1 MYSMTGIGR
10 ANGEIK
16 NPPIRFDVEIRSYNH
31 RFLDISLK
39 LPNSFSPF
47 EEEVK
52 KILQENICR
61 GHIVVVVQQDREILG
76 NRFEVDKELLDAYLT
91 VAREIK
97 KKYRVTGSVNINAL
111 LAIPGLI
118 QISQN
123 QTDTKLIFKNFK
135 PIFNRALEELLKA
148 KKQEGEHTKREIDTL
163 LDTIDRETEKIK
175 KLIPERNEYY
185 RKHLDELVRDVTHN
199 NIDQSRLYQE
209 MLYIADRTD
218 VSEEY
223 ARLSGHIKLFKE
235 VLENDKYPGRRLNFL
250 LQEMQREAN
259 TLSVKANYLKISESV
274 VNIKEAV
281 EKIREQ
287 VQNIE

>member
-10 ANGEIK
+10 TSGEIK
-16 NPPIRFDVEIRSYNH
+16 NPPIKFDVEIRSYNH

-39 LPNSFSPF
+39 LPSSFNPF
-47 EEEVK
+47 EDEMK
-52 KILQENICR
+52 KTLQENICR

-97 KKYRVTGSVNINAL
+97 KKYKVTGTIDINTL

-118 QISQN
+118 RISQS
-123 QTDTKLIFKNFK
+123 QTDTKLIFKNFM
-135 PIFNRALEELLKA
+135 PIFNRALDAMLRA
-148 KKQEGEHTKREIDTL
+148 KKQEGEHTQKEIETL
-163 LDTIDRETEKIK
+163 LNVIDQELEKIK
-175 KLIPERNEYY
+175 ILIPERNEYY
-185 RKHLDELVRDVTHN
+185 KKHLNELTKISN
-199 NIDQSRLYQE
+199 GNLDQARLYQE

-223 ARLSGHIKLFKE
+223 VRLLGHIKLFKE
-235 VLENDKYPGRRLNFL
+235 ALENEKYPGRRLNFL

-259 TLSVKANYLKISESV
+259 TLSVKANYLKISEAV
-274 VNIKEAV
+274 VNIKEAI

>member
-1 MYSMTGIGR
+1 MLYSMTGIGR
-10 ANGEIK
+10 ASGEIK
-16 NPPIRFDVEIRSYNH
+16 KPPIKFDVEIRSYNH

-39 LPNSFSPF
+39 LPSSFVPF
-47 EEEVK
+47 EEEIK
-52 KILQENICR
+52 KLLQENICR
-61 GHIVVVVQQDREILG
+61 GHIVVVIQQNREILG

-97 KKYRVTGSVNINAL
+97 KKYKVTGTVNINTL
-111 LAIPGLI
+111 LAIPGLVR
-118 QISQN
+118 ISQN
-123 QTDTKLIFKNFK
+123 QTDTKLIFKNFM
-135 PIFNRALEELLKA
+135 PIFHRALNNLLKA
-148 KKQEGEHTKREIDTL
+148 KSKEGEHTKKEINL
-163 LDTIDRETEKIK
+163 LLKTIDQELVTIK

-185 RKHLDELVRDVTHN
+185 KKHLNELIKN
-199 NIDQSRLYQE
+199 INENIDRSRLYQE

-223 ARLSGHIKLFKE
+223 ARLSGHIKLFNE
-235 VLENDKYPGRRLNFL
+235 AVGHEKYPGRRLNFL

-259 TLSVKANYLKISESV
+259 TLSVKANYLKVSEAV
-274 VNIKEAV
+274 VNIKEAI

>member
-10 ANGEIK
+10 ASGTIK
-16 NPPIRFDVEIRSYNH
+16 SPPIKFDVEIRSYNH

-39 LPNSFSPF
+39 LPSSFSPF
-47 EEEVK
+47 EDEIK
-52 KILQENICR
+52 KILQKNLCR

-91 VAREIK
+91 VARSIK
-97 KKYRVTGSVNINAL
+97 KKYKLAGSLNINTI

-118 QISQN
+118 KISQS
-123 QTDTKLIFKNFK
+123 QTDTSLIFKNFK
-135 PIFNRALEELLKA
+135 PIFMRALRELLKT
-148 KKQEGEHTKREIDTL
+148 KKREGEHTKQEIFKILGDIEREV
-163 LDTIDRETEKIK
+163 EKIK
-175 KLIPERNEYY
+175 EMIPERNIYY
-185 RKHLDELVRDVTHN
+185 KKHLDNLTKEFNENLDRT
-199 NIDQSRLYQE
+199 RLYQE
-209 MLYIADRTD
+209 ILYIADRTD

-223 ARLSGHIKLFKE
+223 ARLLGHIDLFKDTLTHE
-235 VLENDKYPGRRLNFL
+235 KYPGRRLNFL

-274 VNIKEAV
+274 VNIKEAI

-287 VQNIE
+287 IQNIE

>member
-1 MYSMTGIGR
+1 MTGIGR
-10 ANGEIK
+10 ASGQIK
-16 NPPIRFDVEIRSYNH
+16 EPPIKFDVEIRSYNH

-39 LPNSFSPF
+39 IPNSLAPF
-47 EEEVK
+47 ENELK
-52 KILQENICR
+52 KDIQNNVCR

-97 KKYRVTGSVNINAL
+97 KKYKVTGVVNINTL
-111 LAIPGLI
+111 LAIPGMI
-118 QISQN
+118 RISQEPS
-123 QTDTKLIFKNFK
+123 DTKLLYKSFR
-135 PIFNRALEELLKA
+135 PIFDRALEELLKV
-148 KKQEGEHTKREIDTL
+148 KKLEGDYIRKEIESL
-163 LDTIDRETEKIK
+163 LSVIDGEVEKIK

-185 RKHLDELVRDVTHN
+185 KKHLNELMKSDN
-199 NIDQSRLYQE
+199 EDIDQARLYQE
-209 MLYIADRTD
+209 ILYIADRTD

-223 ARLSGHIKLFKE
+223 VRLNGHIKLFKE
-235 VLENDKYPGRRLNFL
+235 ALEGEKYPGRRLNFI

-259 TLSVKANYLKISESV
+259 TLSVKANYLEISESV
-274 VNIKEAV
+274 VNIKEAI

>member
-1 MYSMTGIGR
+1 MPYSMTGIGR
-10 ANGEIK
+10 ASGEIK
-16 NPPIRFDVEIRSYNH
+16 NPPIKFDVEIRSYNH

-39 LPNSFSPF
+39 LPSSFSPF
-47 EEEVK
+47 EDEIK
-52 KILQENICR
+52 KALQENICR
-61 GHIVVVVQQDREILG
+61 GHIVVVIQQDREILG

-97 KKYRVTGSVNINAL
+97 KKYKVTGSININTL

-118 QISQN
+118 RISQN
-123 QTDTKLIFKNFK
+123 QTDTKMIFKGFK
-135 PIFNRALEELLKA
+135 PIFNRALKELLMA
-148 KKQEGEHTKREIDTL
+148 KEKEGEHTKQEILKILGD
-163 LDTIDRETEKIK
+163 IDREVEEIK

-185 RKHLDELVRDVTHN
+185 KKHLNELIKEIN
-199 NIDQSRLYQE
+199 ENIDRSRLYQE

-218 VSEEY
+218 VAEEY
-223 ARLSGHIKLFKE
+223 ARLLGHIRVFKDA
-235 VLENDKYPGRRLNFL
+235 LENEKYPGRRLNFL

-259 TLSVKANYLKISESV
+259 TLSVKANYLKISASV
-274 VNIKEAV
+274 VNIKEAI

>member
-1 MYSMTGIGR
+1 MPFSMTGIGR
-10 ANGEIK
+10 ASGKIK
-16 NPPIRFDVEIRSYNH
+16 DPPIRFDVEIRSYNH

-39 LPNSFSPF
+39 LPNSFAPF
-47 EEEVK
+47 EDEIR

-97 KKYRVTGSVNINAL
+97 KNHKVTGILNINTL
-111 LAIPGLI
+111 LAVPGLI
-118 QISQN
+118 KISQN
-123 QTDTKLIFKNFK
+123 QTNTKLIFENFVS
-135 PIFNRALEELLKA
+135 IFKQALDDLLRAKR
-148 KKQEGEHTKREIDTL
+148 QEGEHTRKEIAGL
-163 LDTIDRETEKIK
+163 LDVIDFETEKIK
-175 KLIPERNEYY
+175 KVIPERNEYY
-185 RKHLDELVRDVTHN
+185 KKHLNDLIKDFNE
-199 NIDQSRLYQE
+199 NIDRSRLYQE
-209 MLYIADRTD
+209 MLYVADRTD
-218 VSEEY
+218 VSEEHT
-223 ARLSGHIKLFKE
+223 RLLGHIRLFKE
-235 VLENDKYPGRRLNFL
+235 ALENEKYPGRRLNFL

-259 TLSVKANYLKISESV
+259 TLSVKANYLKISEAV

>member
-1 MYSMTGIGR
+1 MTGIGR
-10 ANGEIK
+10 ASGVIK
-16 NPPIRFDVEIRSYNH
+16 NPPIKFDVEIRTYNH

-39 LPNSFSPF
+39 MPGSFSPF
-47 EEEVK
+47 EEEIK
-52 KILQENICR
+52 KIVQANVCR
-61 GHIVVVVQQDREILG
+61 GHVVVVVQQDREILG

-97 KKYRVTGSVNINAL
+97 KKYKVTGSININTI

-118 QISQN
+118 KISQC
-123 QTDTKLIFKNFK
+123 QTDTRMIFKSFK
-135 PIFNRALEELLKA
+135 PIFMRALRELLKV
-148 KKQEGEHTKREIDTL
+148 KKREGEHTKREIL
-163 LDTIDRETEKIK
+163 KILDDIEREKERIK
-175 KLIPERNEYY
+175 QLIPERNEYY
-185 RKHLDELVRDVTHN
+185 KKHLNELIKEVN
-199 NIDQSRLYQE
+199 ENIDRTRLYQE
-209 MLYIADRTD
+209 ILYIADRTD

-223 ARLSGHIKLFKE
+223 ARLSGHISHFKDT
-235 VLENDKYPGRRLNFL
+235 LENEKYPGRRLNFL

-274 VNIKEAV
+274 VNIKEAI

>member
-1 MYSMTGIGR
+1 MTGIGR
-10 ANGEIK
+10 TSGEIK
-16 NPPIRFDVEIRSYNH
+16 NPPIKFDVEIRSYNH

-39 LPNSFSPF
+39 LPSSFNPF
-47 EEEVK
+47 EDEMK
-52 KILQENICR
+52 KTLQENICR

-97 KKYRVTGSVNINAL
+97 KKYKVTGTIDINTL

-118 QISQN
+118 RISQS
-123 QTDTKLIFKNFK
+123 QTDTKLIFKNFM
-135 PIFNRALEELLKA
+135 PIFNRALDAMLRA
-148 KKQEGEHTKREIDTL
+148 KKQEGEHTQKEIETL
-163 LDTIDRETEKIK
+163 LNVIDQELEKIK
-175 KLIPERNEYY
+175 ILIPERNEYY
-185 RKHLDELVRDVTHN
+185 KKHLNELTKISN
-199 NIDQSRLYQE
+199 GNLDQARLYQE

-223 ARLSGHIKLFKE
+223 VRLLGHIKLFKE
-235 VLENDKYPGRRLNFL
+235 ALENEKYPGRRLNFL

-259 TLSVKANYLKISESV
+259 TLSVKANYLKISEAV
-274 VNIKEAV
+274 VNIKEAI

>member
-1 MYSMTGIGR
+1 MPYSMTGIGR
-10 ANGEIK
+10 ASGQIK
-16 NPPIRFDVEIRSYNH
+16 EPPIKFDVEIRSYNH

-39 LPNSFSPF
+39 IPNSLAPF
-47 EEEVK
+47 ENELK
-52 KILQENICR
+52 KDIQNNVCR

-97 KKYRVTGSVNINAL
+97 KKYKVTGVVNINTL
-111 LAIPGLI
+111 LAIPGMI
-118 QISQN
+118 RISQEPS
-123 QTDTKLIFKNFK
+123 DTKLLYKSFR
-135 PIFNRALEELLKA
+135 PIFDRALEELLKV
-148 KKQEGEHTKREIDTL
+148 KKLEGDYIRKEIESL
-163 LDTIDRETEKIK
+163 LSVIDGEVEKIK

-185 RKHLDELVRDVTHN
+185 KKHLNELMKSDN
-199 NIDQSRLYQE
+199 EDIDQARLYQE
-209 MLYIADRTD
+209 ILYIADRTD

-223 ARLSGHIKLFKE
+223 VRLNGHIKLFKE
-235 VLENDKYPGRRLNFL
+235 ALEGEKYPGRRLNFI

-259 TLSVKANYLKISESV
+259 TLSVKANYLEISESV
-274 VNIKEAV
+274 VNIKEAI

>member
-1 MYSMTGIGR
+1 MTGIGR
-10 ANGEIK
+10 ASGEIK
-16 NPPIRFDVEIRSYNH
+16 NPPIKFDVEIRSYNH

-39 LPNSFSPF
+39 IPNSLAPF
-47 EEEVK
+47 EEELK
-52 KILQENICR
+52 KTIREHVCR
-61 GHIVVVVQQDREILG
+61 GHIVAVVQQDHEIFS
-76 NRFEVDKELLDAYLT
+76 NRFEVDKELLDAYFT
-91 VAREIK
+91 VAKEIK
-97 KKYRVTGSVNINAL
+97 KKYRVSGAININTI

-118 QISQN
+118 RISQYP
-123 QTDTKLIFKNFK
+123 TDTGLLFKKFK

-148 KKQEGEHTKREIDTL
+148 KEKEGAHTKKEIESL
-163 LDTIDRETEKIK
+163 LDVIEQEIGKIK
-175 KLIPERNEYY
+175 ALIPERNEYY
-185 RKHLDELVRDVTHN
+185 KRHLNELVKVCNET
-199 NIDQSRLYQE
+199 IDRARLYQE

-223 ARLSGHIKLFKE
+223 VRFTGHIKLFRETLEKE
-235 VLENDKYPGRRLNFL
+235 RHPGRRLNFL

-274 VNIKEAV
+274 VNIKEAI